1 PEPAVPKQPLFV
13 AGSVKDW
20 NVFPIPFHDY
30 LKVSVVL
37 KRKQEVRIDL
47 FSADG
52 RKIRSWMKSGA
63 AGENLFNLEGVEQ
76 LTAGVV
82 YFMTA

>member
-1 PEPAVPKQPLFV
+1 MLVQVDAVSARNCVTHFSTWLRVLPEPAVPKQPLFV

-52 RKIRSWMKSGA
+52 RKIRSW
-63 AGENLFNLEGVEQ
+63 
-76 LTAGVV
+76 
-82 YFMTA
+82 